1 MFGEVRGEILN
12 CVVRG
17 SRLDEVED
25 SVVLDGICLDKRL
38 VNKSFTGGA
47 KIGYYQIRSKC

>member
-38 VNKSFTGGA
+38 GINV
-47 KIGYYQIRSKC
+47 I

>member
-1 MFGEVRGEILN
+1 MFREVRGEILN

-38 VNKSFTGGA
+38 GIDV
-47 KIGYYQIRSKC
+47 I